1 MGLWGHFSIAISG
14 TNVLTACGVA
24 FAGGRVYVFDSFGV
38 DAQILPFPTSGQISG
53 QTSSDIDNQR
63 DLPPR
68 LPKSLRGNLI
78 LEGTA
83 AFLLVLAFM
92 AWIQFASPAIVGN
105 DAYYH
110 IRWSRIL
117 RDSLPHLPEF
127 KWLPLT
133 VLRPQIFVDQH
144 FLFHVL
150 LMPFTF
156 GDLRLGAKF
165 AAPIFSAIAMASVF
179 GLLAV
184 YRIRYRWLWLLALAG
199 TSEPF
204 LYRMSMTRAPS
215 LSLLLLAVGVYLILE
230 RKWVALAIVTFMFV
244 WLYNMFPLILAF
256 AFLYALTVWLSESRI
271 DLAAL
276 YATSIGAALGLLI
289 NPYFPKDLLLIFH
302 HVHMLLAEAVAI
314 DVGSE
319 WYPYDTWELLTHN
332 AALFALCFAA
342 LLAFDYRKRSR
353 DPRPLFFLLLSAMF
367 LLMSLRWRRFL
378 EYWPPFAILFAAF
391 TFDAGPVALPRRIPA
406 RLAMAGLFAALGAAA
421 VANAVGARAEIRDL
435 RDPSAMRGAS
445 AWLANHTPSGAMIFN
460 TDWVEFPELFYYN
473 QRNLYTTGLD
483 PRYLLDSN
491 PDLWKTYGRITQGEE
506 KHPGPVIRER
516 FGAGYVV
523 ARSDST
529 DFLDA
534 ARASGDFETVYTDE
548 YASVLR
554 VR

>member
-1 MGLWGHFSIAISG
+1 MFSTRLGIE
-14 TNVLTACGVA
+14 
-24 FAGGRVYVFDSFGV
+24 
-38 DAQILPFPTSGQISG
+38 AQILKLQTSGQISG
-53 QTSSDIDNQR
+53 NINDQPDLTSRLIDR
-63 DLPPR
+63 PR
-68 LPKSLRGNLI
+68 GAPA
-78 LEGTA
+78 LECTA
-83 AFLLVLAFM
+83 AFLLILAFM

-117 RDSLPHLPEF
+117 RESLPHLPAF

-133 VLRPQIFVDQH
+133 VLRPQTFVDQH

-150 LMPFTF
+150 LMPFTL
-156 GDLRLGAKF
+156 GDLRLGAKL
-165 AAPIFSAIAMASVF
+165 AAPLFSAIAMASIF
-179 GLLAV
+179 GLLVV
-184 YRIRYRWLWLLALAG
+184 YRIRNRWLWLLALAG

-230 RKWVALAIVTFMFV
+230 RRWVSLAIVTFVFV

-256 AFLYALTVWLSESRI
+256 AFVYAIAVWLSKGRI

-302 HVHMLLAEAVAI
+302 HVHMLLAEAVTI

-319 WYPYDTWELLTHN
+319 WYPYDTWEMLTKN

-353 DPRPLFFLLLSAMF
+353 DHRPLFFLLLSALF

-391 TFDAGPVALPRRIPA
+391 TFHAEPVELPRRIPA
-406 RLAMAGLFAALGAAA
+406 RLATAALAAALGVAAF
-421 VANAVGARAEIRDL
+421 ANAVGARTEIRDL
-435 RDPSAMRGAS
+435 RDPFAMRGAS
-445 AWLANHTPSGAMIFN
+445 AWLADHTPDGSMVFN

-473 QRNLYTTGLD
+473 QRNVYATGLD
-483 PRYLLDSN
+483 ARYLLDAE
-491 PDLWKTYGRITQGEE
+491 PDLWKVYDRITQGEE
-506 KHPGPVIRER
+506 KHPGPIIRER
-516 FGAGYVV
+516 FGAEYVV

-534 ARASGDFETVYTDE
+534 AKASGDFDTVYSDE

>member
-1 MGLWGHFSIAISG
+1 
-14 TNVLTACGVA
+14 
-24 FAGGRVYVFDSFGV
+24 
-38 DAQILPFPTSGQISG
+38 
-53 QTSSDIDNQR
+53 
-63 DLPPR
+63 
-68 LPKSLRGNLI
+68 
-78 LEGTA
+78 
-83 AFLLVLAFM
+83 M
-92 AWIQFASPAIVGN
+92 AWIQFAGPAIVGN

-110 IRWSRIL
+110 IRWSGIL
-117 RDSLPHLPEF
+117 RESLPRLPAF

-156 GDLRLGAKF
+156 GDLRLGAKL
-165 AAPIFSAIAMASVF
+165 AAPLFSAIAMASVF
-179 GLLAV
+179 GLLVV
-184 YRIRYRWLWLLALAG
+184 YRIRHRWLWLIALAG

-230 RKWVALAIVTFMFV
+230 RRWISLAIVTFVFV

-256 AFLYALTVWLSESRI
+256 AFVYAVAVWLSKGRI

-276 YATSIGAALGLLI
+276 YATSIGAVLGLLI

-302 HVHMLLAEAVAI
+302 HVHMLLAETVAV
-314 DVGSE
+314 DVGIE
-319 WYPYDTWELLTHN
+319 WYPYDTWEMLTKN

-353 DPRPLFFLLLSAMF
+353 DHRPLFFLLLSAMF
-367 LLMSLRWRRFL
+367 LLISLRWRRFL

-391 TFDAGPVALPRRIPA
+391 TFESESIDFPRRIPA
-406 RLAMAGLFAALGAAA
+406 RLATAALVAALGAAA
-421 VANAVGARAEIRDL
+421 VANAAGARAEIRDL
-435 RDPSAMRGAS
+435 RDPFAMRGAS
-445 AWLANHTPSGAMIFN
+445 AWLAGHTPSGSMVFN
-460 TDWVEFPELFYYN
+460 TDWVEFPELFNYN
-473 QRNLYTTGLD
+473 QRNVYATGLD
-483 PRYLLDSN
+483 PRYLLDAE
-491 PDLWKTYGRITQGEE
+491 PDLWKAYDRITQGEE
-506 KHPGPVIRER
+506 KHPGPIIRER
-516 FGAGYVV
+516 FGAEYVV

-534 ARASGDFETVYTDE
+534 AKASGDFDTVYTDE